1 MRTCPNNSGHMIVPT
16 MIVVLLLSSLVGVAV
31 LFTQHAGRQARDS
44 RELTNAISSLTANS
58 IACTTCG
65 GGR

>member
-1 MRTCPNNSGHMIVPT
+1 MIVPT